1 MSEIDPPATPQA
13 LKYELDSLTEYSDQ
27 AIAQEMRRVAALHP
41 DGILSVRS
49 FSRYQPKV
57 SYQTILQRYG
67 TWKRALNAA
76 GLSHLNVQRYAGSRY
91 TDEQCLENLASV
103 WTHYGRQPRFREM
116 NKPPSAVGTSAYIT
130 RWRTWRVALESF
142 VEWANRD
149 ATNDIQS
156 DAGIDE
162 TSRRVIHTEAD
173 CRDVRPGLRFKVFM
187 RDRFRCLACGRSPAT
202 HLNVELHADHVV
214 SVYDGGK
221 TIYENLQ
228 TLCQDCN
235 LGKGRTSLLR

>member
-1 MSEIDPPATPQA
+1 MSQSDARVNPRAP
-13 LKYELDSLTEYSDQ
+13 KYELDSLTEYSAQ
-27 AIAQEMRRVAALHP
+27 AIVGEMRRVAALHP
-41 DGILSVRS
+41 NGTLSVRS

-67 TWKRALNAA
+67 TWKKALNAA

-116 NKPPSAVGTSAYIT
+116 KKPPSAVGTSAYTT
-130 RWRTWRVALESF
+130 RWRTWRAALGAF
-142 VEWANRD
+142 VEWANRED
-149 ATNDIQS
+149 TNDIQ
-156 DAGIDE
+156 DHAQIDE
-162 TSRRVIHTEAD
+162 ISRRVVRTEAD
-173 CRDVRPGLRFKVFM
+173 CRDVRPGLRFKIFM
-187 RDRFRCLACGRSPAT
+187 RDRFRCMSCGKSPAT
-202 HLNVELHADHVV
+202 HLNVELHADHIK

-221 TIYENLQ
+221 TVYENLQ

-235 LGKGRTSLLR
+235 LGKGRTSLLP